1 MKKIIYLTEEDL
13 YKISQRIIK
22 ESEIEEGIFD
32 GISNMVQGLK
42 GVWRGEGYDF
52 FKYLNSLKNMAKEL
66 KKLDQ
71 PNIKI
76 MTKLTD
82 LKNKIT
88 ASKMPPEKKGQLIS
102 EIEKALEKFNQYS
115 THIDNIERV
124 ASERLKGDTAPIY
137 PENKSLEQPI
147 IKTPSGV

>member
-1 MKKIIYLTEEDL
+1 
-13 YKISQRIIK
+13 
-22 ESEIEEGIFD
+22 
-32 GISNMVQGLK
+32 MVQGLK

-52 FKYLNSLKNMAKEL
+52 FMYLNSLKGMAKDL

-102 EIEKALEKFNQYS
+102 EIEKALEKFNAYS
-115 THIDNIERV
+115 YHIDNIEKM
-124 ASERLKGDTAPIY
+124 ATERLKGDTAPIY
-137 PENKSLEQPI
+137 PEKNISQ
-147 IKTPSGV
+147 KTFTPPSNV